1 MHKEVMEQPEG
12 DREAKPLTAEQVNA
26 WRAKTHAMSPWL
38 PVGMQALIAVLLLL
52 GSWLVDLDRP
62 VRLSVAC
69 GVFASLL
76 PSLLCVSG
84 YRITMWMLK
93 DLPRGAQALMGLASI
108 FAWELVKLLLSIAL
122 LLVAARMVLN
132 LSWLAMLVAF
142 VVVVKAYWLA
152 FLVDRLR
159 KPQSAQ
165 VVLKTDI

>member
-1 MHKEVMEQPEG
+1 MHKDVMEQPEG
-12 DREAKPLTAEQVNA
+12 DREAKPLSAEEAQA
-26 WRAKTHAMSPWL
+26 WRARTHAMSPWL
-38 PVGMQALIAVLLLL
+38 PVGTQAMTAILLLL
-52 GSWLVDLDRP
+52 GSWVVDLSKP

-84 YRITMWMLK
+84 YRITMWILK
-93 DLPRGAQALMGLASI
+93 DLPRGAQTLMGLVAI
-108 FAWELVKLLLSIAL
+108 FCWELVKLLLSIAL

-152 FLVDRLR
+152 FLADRLR
-159 KPQSAQ
+159 KSKSAQ

>member
-12 DREAKPLTAEQVNA
+12 DRQAKPMTAEQAHA

-38 PVGMQALIAVLLLL
+38 PVATQALIAVLLLL
-52 GSWLVDLDRP
+52 GSWVLDLSKS

-69 GVFASLL
+69 GVCASLL

-84 YRITMWMLK
+84 YRITVWMLK
-93 DLPRGAQALMGLASI
+93 DLPHGAQGLMGLVAI

-122 LLVAARMVLN
+122 LLASARMVMN

-159 KPQSAQ
+159 KPKSAQ

>member
-12 DREAKPLTAEQVNA
+12 DGPTKPLTAEQAHA
-26 WRAKTHAMSPWL
+26 WRAKMPAMSPWL
-38 PVGMQALIAVLLLL
+38 PVATQALVAALLLL
-52 GSWLVDLDRP
+52 GSWALDLSKP

-69 GVFASLL
+69 GACASLL

-108 FAWELVKLLLSIAL
+108 FAWELVKLLLSLAL
-122 LLVAARMVLN
+122 LLAAARMVLN

-152 FLVDRLR
+152 FLIERLR
-159 KPQSAQ
+159 SPKPAQ